1 MDMNDAKRN
10 GDDAIANTTINSF
23 PLQESRINVICLR
36 RE

>member
-23 PLQESRINVICLR
+23 PLRVKDKCNLFAP
-36 RE
+36 